1 MHEVPPLANPALFK
15 QKNLINGRWVDSV
28 SGKTFSVI
36 DPATEKEIGRCPESV
51 EQDVEAA
58 ITVAK
63 DALATWRT
71 KSGRERARILRS
83 WYDLLLVNKG
93 DIATLITWENGKAK
107 PDATGEVLFAASFL
121 EWFSEEAAHVGGD
134 VLQHSNPTHRLHVI
148 KEPVGV
154 CGMIT
159 PWNFPAGMVARK
171 LAPALAAGCTAVVK
185 TAGETPFTANA
196 MAVLALEAGVP
207 SGVINIVTALE
218 NTPRVGQVLCSSQD
232 VRKISFTG
240 STRVGK
246 ILMRQCSES
255 PKKLS
260 LELGGNAPFIVFD
273 DCNLDEAV
281 AGLMASKFKVS
292 GQTCVCANRVY
303 VQKTVHGEFC
313 KRLVKAVAALQLGG
327 GFTSGVTQG
336 PLIGPLAVAKVGNH
350 VNDAVSK
357 GAKIAIGGRAADS
370 FGQSFFLPTVLTG
383 MNTEMKISSEET
395 FGPVAALYSF
405 STEEEVIAVAND
417 SEVGLAAYVY
427 TNDLYRSTRV
437 TEALQVGMV
446 AINTGVISDNAA
458 P

>member
-1 MHEVPPLANPALFK
+1 
-15 QKNLINGRWVDSV
+15 
-28 SGKTFSVI
+28 
-36 DPATEKEIGRCPESV
+36 
-51 EQDVEAA
+51 
-58 ITVAK
+58 
-63 DALATWRT
+63 
-71 KSGRERARILRS
+71 
-83 WYDLLLVNKG
+83 
-93 DIATLITWENGKAK
+93 
-107 PDATGEVLFAASFL
+107 
-121 EWFSEEAAHVGGD
+121 
-134 VLQHSNPTHRLHVI
+134 
-148 KEPVGV
+148 
-154 CGMIT
+154 
-159 PWNFPAGMVARK
+159 
-171 LAPALAAGCTAVVK
+171 
-185 TAGETPFTANA
+185 

-281 AGLMASKFKVS
+281 AGLMAK
-292 GQTCVCANRVY
+292 
-303 VQKTVHGEFC
+303 
-313 KRLVKAVAALQLGG
+313 
-327 GFTSGVTQG
+327 
-336 PLIGPLAVAKVGNH
+336 
-350 VNDAVSK
+350 
-357 GAKIAIGGRAADS
+357 
-370 FGQSFFLPTVLTG
+370 
-383 MNTEMKISSEET
+383 MKISSEET